1 VTTEFAMTE
10 FVTTEFVTTGFVT
23 TIAAGCGRPGA
34 QLPEKAIGRSDGDAS
49 LRDVTTNA
57 MICENYV

>member
-1 VTTEFAMTE
+1 MTE
-10 FVTTEFVTTGFVT
+10 FVTTGFVTTGFVT

-57 MICENYV
+57 MICENYL